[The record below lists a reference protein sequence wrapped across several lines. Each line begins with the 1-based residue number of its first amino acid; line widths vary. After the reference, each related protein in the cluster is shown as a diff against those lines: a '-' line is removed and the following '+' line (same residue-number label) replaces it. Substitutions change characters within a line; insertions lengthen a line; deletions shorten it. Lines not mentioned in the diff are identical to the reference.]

1 MPLNSGV
8 APAFAALVGLNAG
21 DVRPVPLYHWGTT
34 DHALQCSYIY
44 KEGIPESV
52 VHLGSS
58 LLGEVRPQ
66 RVLRQYGEGY
76 RMGVTSAGLLQPAGN
91 AIESSYLTLP
101 CYYAAFGRIA

>member
-1 MPLNSGV
+1 M
-8 APAFAALVGLNAG
+8 
-21 DVRPVPLYHWGTT
+21 RPVRRSVWRTT
-34 DHALQCSYIY
+34 EHALQCSYIY

-76 RMGVTSAGLLQPAGN
+76 RMGVTSGGLLQPPGN